1 VDTPMTAHVA
11 HNALFASP
19 DQVAR
24 GILRALEQRRDVAY
38 VPWFWAGIMMLIRA
52 IPGGRF
58 KKMNL

>member
-1 VDTPMTAHVA
+1 MTAHVP

-24 GILRALEQRRDVAY
+24 GILKAVERRRDVAY
-38 VPWFWAGIMMLIRA
+38 VPWFWAGIMLLICA
-52 IPGGRF
+52 IPGFQF